1 MSYTGKLE
9 KQAIRGKC
17 QSNSC
22 SYQYTT
28 EDVTILEKNDA
39 SSVED
44 EEIVDVKN
52 SYGKGHGRGTGGTSS
67 LDIVRSVVQVVIG
80 VILFAF
86 IIR

>member
-28 EDVTILEKNDA
+28 DILEKIDA